1 MFMASEQIKILK
13 GHEPAFEKRWAMKQL
28 SFQSAPGYLSCR
40 FAKGRESD
48 DGVVYLSLTVW
59 VNEESFLAWK
69 FGLIGLESWVGPV
82 GPDRTRMEEFDSM
95 IPRTN
100 PQ

>member
-1 MFMASEQIKILK
+1 MFMASEQVKIFK
-13 GHEPAFEKRWAMKQL
+13 GHEAAFERRWSMKQL
-28 SFQSAPGYLSCR
+28 SFQSAAGFISCR
-40 FAKGRESD
+40 FTKGCVSC

-69 FGLIGLESWVGPV
+69 FGLIGQQNWATLPGN
-82 GPDRTRMEEFDSM
+82 GRTKLEEFDAL
-95 IPRTN
+95 IPRAN

>member
-1 MFMASEQIKILK
+1 MFMASEQVKVVK
-13 GHEPAFEKRWAMKQL
+13 GHEATFERRWAMRQL
-28 SFQSAPGYLSCR
+28 SFQSAPGYMSSR
-40 FAKGRESD
+40 ITKGRESD

-69 FGLIGLESWVGPV
+69 FGLIGRRDWAPLPGQ
-82 GPDRTRMEEFDSM
+82 DRTRLEEFDAM